1 LSQITYE
8 INSQLMKPLIHTCI
22 LFLLITTAVTA
33 QDYELNYDESKVPDY
48 TLPPILETENGDP
61 VTTVR
66 DWRNTRRPEIMK
78 LYEELVYGQI
88 PSHFDAV
95 EFDIVHEDPTAIDE
109 SATLKE
115 VDITVR
121 RNDKSVTIRMN
132 LFIPNGVKKPAPAF
146 LLINHRSIENIDPTR
161 EVQTDF
167 WPVEHVI
174 PEGYAMA
181 SFHVG
186 DVADDDKETWRHDI
200 VDKLYPEQL
209 NQPDGLK
216 ALGAWG
222 WGAMR
227 VMDYFE
233 RDTDINEDQVILIG
247 HSRGGKSALWTAA
260 NDERFAIVVSNES
273 GCGGAALY
281 KREFSETI
289 KLLNDVRPHWFCD
302 NLEQYNDREADLPVD
317 QHMLIATIAPR
328 PVYVGSAE
336 EDLGADPKGEFL
348 ALKHGSEVYQ
358 KIYNLPVAVPNEMPP
373 VDQPVIESYT
383 GYHIRSGE
391 HDLDIYDWDQYI
403 KFADFHFGR
412 NSNSD

>member
-1 LSQITYE
+1 
-8 INSQLMKPLIHTCI
+8 MKKIGSFL
-22 LFLLITTAVTA
+22 LFLLLFLIAVNMGFS

-48 TLPPILETENGDP
+48 TLPSILETENGDR

-66 DWRNTRRPEIMK
+66 DWRNIRRPEIIA

-88 PSHFDAV
+88 PDHFDAI
-95 EFDIVHEDPTAIDE
+95 EFDLINEDPTAINGT
-109 SATLKE
+109 ATLKE

-121 RNDKSVTIRMN
+121 RNSNSITIRLN
-132 LFIPNGVKKPAPAF
+132 LFLPKAAERPAPAF
-146 LLINHRSIENIDPTR
+146 LLINHRPVENIDPTR
-161 EVQTDF
+161 EVQMDF
-167 WPVEHVI
+167 WPVERVI
-174 PEGYAMA
+174 PKGYAMA
-181 SFHVG
+181 AFHVG
-186 DVADDDKETWRHDI
+186 DVADDDKETWHHDI
-200 VDKLYPEQL
+200 VDQLYPEQL
-209 NQPDGLK
+209 NQPDGMK

-227 VMDYFE
+227 IMDYFE
-233 RDTDINEDQVILIG
+233 RDPAINEDQVVLIG

-302 NLEQYNDREADLPVD
+302 NLEQYNNREADLPVD
-317 QHMLIATIAPR
+317 QHMLISTIAPR

-336 EDLGADPKGEFL
+336 EDPGADPKGEFL
-348 ALKHGSEVYQ
+348 ALKHASDLYE
-358 KIYNLPVAVPNEMPP
+358 KIYQLPVNVPDEMPP
-373 VDQPVIESYT
+373 VNQPIIESYT

-391 HDLDIYDWDQYI
+391 HDLSLYDWDQYI
-403 KFADFHFGR
+403 KFADYHFSR
-412 NSNSD
+412 D

>member
-1 LSQITYE
+1 MKHIIFTY
-8 INSQLMKPLIHTCI
+8 
-22 LFLLITTAVTA
+22 LFFTLITFKGLA
-33 QDYELNYDESKVPDY
+33 QDYELNYDESKVPEY
-48 TLPPILETENGDP
+48 TLPLILETQEGEQ

-66 DWRNTRRPEIMK
+66 DWRNTRRPEIMG

-88 PSHFDAV
+88 PSHFDAI
-95 EFDIVHEDPTAIDE
+95 EFDLINENPSAIE
-109 SATLKE
+109 GTATLKE
-115 VDITVR
+115 VDITVT
-121 RNDKSVTIRMN
+121 RNGNSVTIRMN
-132 LFIPNGVKKPAPAF
+132 LFIPNAVEGAAPAF
-146 LLINHRSIENIDPTR
+146 LLINHRPAENIDPTR
-161 EVQTDF
+161 AVQTDF
-167 WPVEHVI
+167 WPVERVI
-174 PEGYAMA
+174 PKGYAMA

-186 DVADDDKETWRHDI
+186 DVADDDKETWHHDI

-209 NQPDGLK
+209 NRPDGMK
-216 ALGAWG
+216 ALGGWG

-227 VMDYFE
+227 LMDYFE
-233 RDTDINEDQVILIG
+233 RDSDINEDQVVLIG

-317 QHMLIATIAPR
+317 QHMLIASIAPR

-348 ALKHGSEVYQ
+348 ALKHGSEVYE
-358 KIYNLPVAVPNEMPP
+358 KIYHLPVNVPEDMPAVN
-373 VDQPVIESYT
+373 QPIIESYT

-391 HDLDIYDWDQYI
+391 HDLDLYDWDQYI
-403 KFADFHFGR
+403 KFADYHFGR
-412 NSNSD
+412 N

>member
-1 LSQITYE
+1 
-8 INSQLMKPLIHTCI
+8 MKHII
-22 LFLLITTAVTA
+22 LTSLFFTLITFTGLA

-48 TLPPILETENGDP
+48 TLPSILETQEGEQ

-66 DWRNTRRPEIMK
+66 DWRNTRRPEIMG

-88 PSHFDAV
+88 PSHFDAI
-95 EFDIVHEDPTAIDE
+95 EFDLINENPSAIE
-109 SATLKE
+109 STATLKE
-115 VDITVR
+115 VDITIT
-121 RNDKSVTIRMN
+121 RNGNSVTIRMN
-132 LFIPNGVKKPAPAF
+132 LFIPNAVEGAAPAF
-146 LLINHRSIENIDPTR
+146 LLINHRPAENIDPTR

-167 WPVEHVI
+167 WPVERVI
-174 PEGYAMA
+174 PKGYAMA

-186 DVADDDKETWRHDI
+186 DVADDDKETWHHDI
-200 VDKLYPEQL
+200 VDELYPEQL
-209 NQPDGLK
+209 NQPDGMK
-216 ALGAWG
+216 ALGGWG

-227 VMDYFE
+227 LMDYFE
-233 RDTDINEDQVILIG
+233 RDSDINEDQVVLIG

-317 QHMLIATIAPR
+317 QHMLIASIAPR

-348 ALKHGSEVYQ
+348 ALKHGSEVYE
-358 KIYNLPVAVPNEMPP
+358 KIYHLSVNVPEDMPAVN
-373 VDQPVIESYT
+373 QPIIESYT

-391 HDLDIYDWDQYI
+391 HDLDLYDWDQYI
-403 KFADFHFGR
+403 KFADYHFGR
-412 NSNSD
+412 N